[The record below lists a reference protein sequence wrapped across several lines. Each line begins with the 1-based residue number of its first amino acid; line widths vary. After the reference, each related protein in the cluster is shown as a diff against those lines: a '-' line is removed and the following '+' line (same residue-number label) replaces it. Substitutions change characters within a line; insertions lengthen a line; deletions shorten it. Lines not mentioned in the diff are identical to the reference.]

1 MNNIF
6 ELIPLT
12 AALVNLALTIFV
24 FSRGL
29 RSALNRVYLVW
40 GLSIT
45 IWNIGTYFLFQVY
58 PLKSEHAALFWA
70 RFLQVGVIFLPIS
83 LYHLSLIMAQ
93 EKKRRFMQML
103 YVIGAMFVAA
113 DFGNQFISG
122 VRDAGYA
129 YYSVCG
135 PVFWVFLAIYITSA
149 SGTLWM
155 LIQKQKE
162 VSTLRR
168 VRLRWMMI
176 ATIILVV
183 FGSNDILPIIGM
195 DRYPFIDSRIYPL
208 GSLAAVFY
216 GLIVAYSVLQYQLL
230 DIHVTLSRFAAQIV
244 RLGFMTLVGFIL
256 LLVVSRLAPEG
267 EFSAFAFVSA
277 LCVLILSAAL
287 ASFFFPQF
295 FGKGDDALERRILG
309 DRFEYHARVQN
320 LIQTMRSIPESQF
333 LMEELEELL
342 VNTMKVRSYQIIL
355 LDETTRGFGLFHS
368 YPFQPKMHLDDF
380 QIDSPVFQFFQ
391 KTQEQFLSCK
401 ISEETARET
410 LLERKAREQLK
421 SFSPEFCFPFFSG
434 KELVGVLLLGPK
446 VNEDMYTPH
455 DLRLLTE
462 LAYNLGLLLD
472 QIRLRNQLQVAHE
485 QDLLGR
491 MSRGLAH
498 DLNNLLTP
506 VQTLLQLFQETNGNR
521 DTVDELLPVALR
533 NLNTARSYVNEA
545 LFFSRASTLTTK
557 AVSLEQT
564 VREAADLVQSSA
576 QGKGIDIK
584 FQGNGD
590 SVIDIDAVLIKRL
603 VCNLLSNAIDASRRG
618 SNIEI
623 QLSTLPKTEISRDWH
638 RLLIIDYGEGIS
650 PENLQRVFTP
660 YFTTKNTGD
669 GKRGFGLGLAI
680 ARKIVHLHGGNLSIA
695 SKEKKGTTVQ
705 VDLPSKPNANDEGRV
720 TGDAKSRHS
729 SPAARHT
736 EQMMIG

>member
-1 MNNIF
+1 MNNVF
-6 ELIPLT
+6 ELIPFT
-12 AALVNLALTIFV
+12 AAIVNLALTIFV

-29 RSALNRVYLVW
+29 RSSLNRVYLVW

-45 IWNIGTYFLFQVY
+45 VWNIGTYFLFRIY
-58 PLKSEHAALFWA
+58 PTKDEHAALFWA
-70 RFLQVGVIFLPIS
+70 RFLQVGVIFLPLS

-93 EKKRRFMQML
+93 IKERRFIYSL
-103 YVIGAMFVAA
+103 YLIGLLFVAA
-113 DFGNQFISG
+113 DFGNEFISG

-129 YYSVCG
+129 FYSVAG
-135 PVFWVFLAIYITSA
+135 PVFWVFLAIYVVSA
-149 SGTLWM
+149 MGALWI
-155 LIQKQKE
+155 LVRKQKE
-162 VSTLRR
+162 VSALQRA
-168 VRLRWMMI
+168 RLRWMMI
-176 ATIILVV
+176 ATIILII
-183 FGSNDILPIIGM
+183 FGTNDILPIIGM
-195 DRYPFIDSRIYPL
+195 DRYPLFNTRVYPL

-230 DIHVTLSRFAAQIV
+230 DIHVTLSRFAAQLV
-244 RLGFMTLVGFIL
+244 RLGFMSLVGFIL

-267 EFSAFAFVSA
+267 QFSLFAFISA
-277 LCVLILSAAL
+277 LSVLVLSAAL

-295 FGKGDDALERRILG
+295 FGKGDEALERRILG

-320 LIQTMRSIPESQF
+320 LIQTMRSFPESQF

-342 VNTMKVRSYQIIL
+342 VNTMKIRSYQIIL

-368 YPFQPKMHLDDF
+368 YPFQPKMQLSDF

-401 ISEETARET
+401 TSEETARET

-421 SFSPEFCFPFFSG
+421 LFSPEFCFPFFSG
-434 KELVGVLLLGPK
+434 KELVGVLLLGAK
-446 VNEDMYTPH
+446 SNEDMYTPH

-545 LFFSRASTLTTK
+545 LFFSRGSTLTTRLS
-557 AVSLEQT
+557 SLDQT
-564 VREAADLVQSSA
+564 VREAADIVRTSA
-576 QGKGIDIK
+576 QSKDVEIK
-584 FQGNGD
+584 FAGNGEA
-590 SVIDIDAVLIKRL
+590 VIEMDAVLIKRL
-603 VCNLLSNAIDASRRG
+603 LCNLLSNAVDASRRG
-618 SNIEI
+618 TQIEI
-623 QLSTLPKTEISRDWH
+623 QLSTLPKTEMGRDWH
-638 RLLIIDYGEGIS
+638 RLLIIDQGEGIS

-680 ARKIVHLHGGNLSIA
+680 ARNIVHLHGGNLSIA

-705 VDLPSKPNANDEGRV
+705 VDLPSKPNANS
-720 TGDAKSRHS
+720 APQPQS
-729 SPAARHT
+729 
-736 EQMMIG
+736 EQVMIG